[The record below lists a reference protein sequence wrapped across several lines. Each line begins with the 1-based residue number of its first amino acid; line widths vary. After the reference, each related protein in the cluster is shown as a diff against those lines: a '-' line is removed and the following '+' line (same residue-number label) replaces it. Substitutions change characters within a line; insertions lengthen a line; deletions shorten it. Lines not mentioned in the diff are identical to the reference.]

1 MKFVLILILALVL
14 ALAPAPT
21 TCASSG
27 AEGAGGDD
35 GPEAEE
41 YEVYSALIEEVFVT
55 GANGSGPVP
64 IRDRTGCPKF
74 VVEMASS
81 GIDAVKPETWEE
93 FKAKN
98 SLDYPLEERF
108 NLSVGCVL
116 ANERDDPDARGILGL
131 SRVGFDSE
139 KSQALVHLDEI
150 AAWYVSNGSFVLLVK
165 EDGRWRVEE
174 IAMTYLGE

>member
-1 MKFVLILILALVL
+1 MRLRLILGLILAL
-14 ALAPAPT
+14 ALIPT
-21 TCASSG
+21 TGASAEDDG
-27 AEGAGGDD
+27 ARADD
-35 GPEAEE
+35 GPGSEE